1 MGNLNSCCC
10 CGPTNKISDVTIQ
23 KRLRRSAL
31 HPQIWARRIWSRRT
45 KVHPT
50 EDPDSIVVK
59 KLGKEKLISWVA
71 PGTSTSDLTEETPET
86 PGVSVVGDASLATL
100 TGTSGV
106 SENNVPDKS
115 SVWAWMQKS
124 IPDEEDLWIAKPLA
138 DSRGHLP
145 LATPNLL
152 IIAVVGSLPSAT
164 VSPAWMKNFVVAILN
179 GLDRHIPQEK
189 QLPTGIQV
197 VSVTSDSDWVVE
209 SLLIYTDD
217 ETSSDKFDTV
227 RVTVHKGDYFADC
240 EDSDREVHN
249 PSSKKSHQDPV

>member
-1 MGNLNSCCC
+1 MQNSRAVMQSR
-10 CGPTNKISDVTIQ
+10 PTNKISDVTIQ

-124 IPDEEDLWIAKPLA
+124 IPDEEDLWIAK
-138 DSRGHLP
+138 
-145 LATPNLL
+145 
-152 IIAVVGSLPSAT
+152 
-164 VSPAWMKNFVVAILN
+164 
-179 GLDRHIPQEK
+179 
-189 QLPTGIQV
+189 V
-197 VSVTSDSDWVVE
+197 VSVTSDSGTYFGV
-209 SLLIYTDD
+209 SLLL
-217 ETSSDKFDTV
+217 SLV
-227 RVTVHKGDYFADC
+227 RSAIQILGSHWN
-240 EDSDREVHN
+240 EDQRLGCRES
-249 PSSKKSHQDPV
+249 PDLY

>member
-1 MGNLNSCCC
+1 MQNSRAVMQSR
-10 CGPTNKISDVTIQ
+10 PTNKISDVTIQ

-124 IPDEEDLWIAKPLA
+124 IPDEEDLWIAK
-138 DSRGHLP
+138 
-145 LATPNLL
+145 
-152 IIAVVGSLPSAT
+152 
-164 VSPAWMKNFVVAILN
+164 
-179 GLDRHIPQEK
+179 
-189 QLPTGIQV
+189 V
-197 VSVTSDSDWVVE
+197 VSVTSDSGTYFGV
-209 SLLIYTDD
+209 SLLL
-217 ETSSDKFDTV
+217 SLV
-227 RVTVHKGDYFADC
+227 RSAIQILGSHWN
-240 EDSDREVHN
+240 EDQRQVRHCPRHSPQRGLFCRLRGL
-249 PSSKKSHQDPV
+249 

>member
-59 KLGKEKLISWVA
+59 KLGKEKLISWMQVA
-71 PGTSTSDLTEETPET
+71 PGTSTSD
-86 PGVSVVGDASLATL
+86 
-100 TGTSGV
+100 
-106 SENNVPDKS
+106 VPDKS

>member
-59 KLGKEKLISWVA
+59 KLGKEKLISWMQVA

-124 IPDEEDLWIAKPLA
+124 IPDEEDLWIAK
-138 DSRGHLP
+138 
-145 LATPNLL
+145 
-152 IIAVVGSLPSAT
+152 
-164 VSPAWMKNFVVAILN
+164 
-179 GLDRHIPQEK
+179 
-189 QLPTGIQV
+189 V